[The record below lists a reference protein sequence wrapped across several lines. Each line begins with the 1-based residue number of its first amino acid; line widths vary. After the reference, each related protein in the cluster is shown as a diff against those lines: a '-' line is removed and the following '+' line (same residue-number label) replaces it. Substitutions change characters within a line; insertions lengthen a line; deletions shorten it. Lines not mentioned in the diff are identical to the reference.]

1 MRPQVRPSEPE
12 VLKANSQTWNDQW
25 VKLKTGNPSAS
36 FSWYRIENPSA
47 RDLIL
52 PALREMNQRHCSFCD
67 SFPLERQ
74 GEPIE
79 HFRPKSDPRFLHLAY
94 TWTNL
99 YYCCHGCNGAKR
111 EQWNDD
117 DRLISPD
124 EFDYSFQRFFAF
136 DFVGGRLLVNPVGN
150 EADQRRA
157 TVTIDI
163 FQLNQPALCRL
174 RRDALEIWTNLPEV
188 SRMLDRHPFRDF
200 LNHEGV

>member
-12 VLKANSQTWNDQW
+12 VLKANSQKWNDQW

-36 FSWYRIENPSA
+36 FSWYRIENQSA

-99 YYCCHGCNGAKR
+99 
-111 EQWNDD
+111 
-117 DRLISPD
+117 
-124 EFDYSFQRFFAF
+124 
-136 DFVGGRLLVNPVGN
+136 
-150 EADQRRA
+150 
-157 TVTIDI
+157 
-163 FQLNQPALCRL
+163 
-174 RRDALEIWTNLPEV
+174 PEV